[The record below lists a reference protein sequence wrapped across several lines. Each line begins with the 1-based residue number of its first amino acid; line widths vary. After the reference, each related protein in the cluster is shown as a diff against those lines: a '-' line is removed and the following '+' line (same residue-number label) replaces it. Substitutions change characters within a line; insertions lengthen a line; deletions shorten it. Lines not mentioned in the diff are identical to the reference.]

1 MHSLKSTGV
10 AVLLLAVSVGL
21 YHFSSPDR
29 SSSPNDLA
37 TELGISDGSQPAF
50 GQQPFGQQP
59 FQQQPFQQQAIQQ
72 QPNGNNP
79 YNGGPFNNHNQ
90 FNRQTNGQL
99 VSSNGFPNQAYQ
111 IAQGTQNQYP
121 LQQNTQ
127 PNFPTQ
133 AAPAPSFDALRNNF
147 NQTAGSIA
155 NSASNQVNQQVNN
168 LQNQASAARDN
179 FSQKFSQVS
188 SQAQNKLNQF
198 NQAVGQTV
206 NQVANPT
213 QNLGNQLAGNLH
225 SNVDALQKNIN
236 QSVNDFQQN
245 MPDLSGAKLATK
257 QTIEPGRDEGLIDAL
272 QTEMNSATEKV
283 SIDTNSGGD
292 FIVPPIQKTPEIS
305 IDSDFGGNE
314 PKREFEAQPIELT
327 NNAEN
332 RLVSEQSPL
341 GMDLNVQNVQQA
353 NLDPSA
359 TAFDNSKLANIEQ
372 AWVMV
377 EKMVDEKNFRGA
389 LSLLTRYYRN
399 DDLNADQRTKLND
412 WLDALAGKVIY
423 SSEHHFKTTSY
434 KMKPGETLSDIA
446 NRWQVPAQVV
456 YNINRKQIG
465 NKPNVVAGTELKMI
479 NGPFHAEVDMSS
491 QTLTLFLKNLYAGR
505 FPVKLGIS
513 GNPRPGDYN
522 VVAKSVHG
530 HTWRDADGND
540 FPPES
545 PENGYGPYWI
555 GMTGSLCIH
564 TVSQD
569 EISGHS
575 GCIGLSEKDAK
586 DIFGILANR
595 SKVKVV
601 E

>member
-1 MHSLKSTGV
+1 MHSLKSTGI

-21 YHFSSPDR
+21 YQFSANDR
-29 SSSPNDLA
+29 SSSEIDLA
-37 TELGISDGSQPAF
+37 QQLGVNDGSQPAF
-50 GQQPFGQQP
+50 GQQPFGQQA
-59 FQQQPFQQQAIQQ
+59 FQQQPLGNV
-72 QPNGNNP
+72 PN
-79 YNGGPFNNHNQ
+79 NGQFINHNQ
-90 FNRQTNGQL
+90 FNGQTNGQL
-99 VSSNGFPNQAYQ
+99 VSSNRFPNQTYAN
-111 IAQGTQNQYP
+111 AQGTQNRYP
-121 LQQNTQ
+121 FQQNIQ
-127 PNFPTQ
+127 QSLPTQ
-133 AAPAPSFDALRNNF
+133 SAPAPSFDELRNKF
-147 NQTAGSIA
+147 NQTANNTI
-155 NSASNQVNQQVNN
+155 NSATNQANQQFNN
-168 LQNQASAARDN
+168 FQNQAAATRDN
-179 FSQKFSQVS
+179 FNQNFSQVS
-188 SQAQNKLNQF
+188 NQAQNQLNQF
-198 NQAVGQTV
+198 NQSAGQAINQTV
-206 NQVANPT
+206 NAT
-213 QNLGNQLAGNLH
+213 KEYGNQLAGNIRSGANSLKQSL
-225 SNVDALQKNIN
+225 SNSVDNVQQNI
-236 QSVNDFQQN
+236 N
-245 MPDLSGAKLATK
+245 MPDLSAATSATR
-257 QTIEPGRDEGLIDAL
+257 QTIESSRDDGLIDAL
-272 QTEMNSATEKV
+272 QTEMNSAAEKV

-292 FIVPPIQKTPEIS
+292 FLAPPIQQGPEIS
-305 IDSDFGGNE
+305 IDSDVSNNDFN
-314 PKREFEAQPIELT
+314 PQLNSQLKAQPIELA
-327 NNAEN
+327 NEAKN

-341 GMDLNVQNVQQA
+341 GANFDVHQA
-353 NLDPSA
+353 NVAPAAESI
-359 TAFDNSKLANIEQ
+359 DNSKLANIEQ

-389 LSLLTRYYRN
+389 LALLTRYYRN
-399 DDLNADQRTKLND
+399 DNLNESQRVKLND

-423 SSEHHFKTTSY
+423 SSEHHFTKTSY
-434 KMKPGETLSDIA
+434 KMKTGETLSDIA

-465 NKPNVVAGTELKMI
+465 NEPNVVAGTELKMI

-491 QTLTLFLKNLYAGR
+491 QTLTLYLKNLYAGR

-545 PENGYGPYWI
+545 PQNGYGPYWI

-564 TVSQD
+564 AVPED

-575 GCIGLSEKDAK
+575 GCVGMSEKDAK

>member
-1 MHSLKSTGV
+1 MHSLKSTGI

-21 YHFSSPDR
+21 YQFSANDG
-29 SSSPNDLA
+29 SSSPIDLA
-37 TELGISDGSQPAF
+37 TELGVSDGSQPAF
-50 GQQPFGQQP
+50 GQQPFGQPAFQQP
-59 FQQQPFQQQAIQQ
+59 AFQQQAFQQQPA
-72 QPNGNNP
+72 G
-79 YNGGPFNNHNQ
+79 NGGHFNNQ
-90 FNRQTNGQL
+90 FNHQVNGQI
-99 VSSNGFPNQAYQ
+99 VSANTSPQGYQ
-111 IAQGTQNQYP
+111 NKLATQNRYP
-121 LQQNTQ
+121 VQQNTQ
-127 PNFPTQ
+127 PTFPTQ
-133 AAPAPSFDALRNNF
+133 AAPAPNFDALRNNF
-147 NQTAGSIA
+147 NQTANDLA
-155 NSASNQVNQQVNN
+155 NSTSNRANQQFNN
-168 LQNQASAARDN
+168 LQNQAAAVRDN
-179 FSQKFSQVS
+179 FEQNFSQVS
-188 SQAQNKLNQF
+188 NQAQHTVNQF
-198 NQAVGQTV
+198 NQSAEQMA
-206 NQVANPT
+206 NQVANT
-213 QNLGNQLAGNLH
+213 SQNYGNQLAGNLR
-225 SNVDALQKNIN
+225 SNVDTLQKNFSA
-236 QSVNDFQQN
+236 SVDDFQQN

-257 QTIEPGRDEGLIDAL
+257 QSIESGRDEGLIDAL
-272 QTEMNSATEKV
+272 QTELNGAAEKV

-292 FIVPPIQKTPEIS
+292 FLVPPLQKSPEIT
-305 IDSDFGGNE
+305 IDSDFGGNN
-314 PKREFEAQPIELT
+314 PKPQLEAQPIELT
-327 NNAEN
+327 NDAQN

-341 GMDLNVQNVQQA
+341 GMDFNLQKVQQA
-353 NLDPSA
+353 NLDPA
-359 TAFDNSKLANIEQ
+359 AKAIDNSKLANIEQ

-399 DDLNADQRTKLND
+399 DDLNTDQRTKLND

-423 SSEHHFKTTSY
+423 SSEHHFTTTSY
-434 KMKPGETLSDIA
+434 KMKAGETLSDIA

-465 NKPNVVAGTELKMI
+465 NQPNVVAGTELKMI

-505 FPVKLGIS
+505 FSVKLGIS
-513 GNPRPGDYN
+513 GDPRPGDYN

-564 TVSQD
+564 SVSEE
-569 EISGHS
+569 EIFGHS

-601 E
+601 R